1 MIRNETIC
9 SRIKQ
14 SWHAIS
20 RMYNM
25 EAINHELTTTT
36 GFILLNIDTKEGT
49 PSTQIGPLLGMEAT
63 SLTRTMNLLE
73 QKGIIKRVRDV
84 NDARVM
90 RVFLT
95 EKGIKKKEI
104 SKKTVKDFNKMVIE
118 RIGEDKIKMF
128 NEMVEQIAQIAIET
142 KFNNSQTA

>member
-95 EKGIKKKEI
+95 EKGIKKKEV